1 MFSSKLTDKDKEEVT
16 PAAEESDKMDTE
28 TSSSMAKGNLNLLPI
43 FKSQAAD
50 KIVAKNSYSP
60 AKPTKE
66 KNETGLLVT
75 FNGALVN
82 VEKLMER
89 IKTAER
95 ALLDTEQTLADVK
108 KENAELTAANG
119 KATTKVK
126 DLSADLKSVK
136 KKLDEADSMAYSFQK
151 KNSEYLSVMSSIQ
164 EKIAPILVKKERR
177 ETASRSEKEKDKKKD
192 EEKEKEKDKET
203 TKVDVKEEGK
213 KTSGSSS
220 SSKPTEEA
228 IKKEK

>member
-1 MFSSKLTDKDKEEVT
+1 
-16 PAAEESDKMDTE
+16 
-28 TSSSMAKGNLNLLPI
+28 MAKGNLNLLPI

-50 KIVAKNSYSP
+50 KIVAKNSSSP

-95 ALLDTEQTLADVK
+95 ALLYTEQTLADVK

-177 ETASRSEKEKDKKKD
+177 ETASRSEKEKKKD

-220 SSKPTEEA
+220 SKTTEEA

>member
-16 PAAEESDKMDTE
+16 ATADESDKMDTE
-28 TSSSMAKGNLNLLPI
+28 ISSSMAKGNSNLLPI

-50 KIVAKNSYSP
+50 KIVAKNSSSP
-60 AKPTKE
+60 SKPTKE

-119 KATTKVK
+119 KATAKVK
-126 DLSADLKSVK
+126 DLSTDLKSVK

-177 ETASRSEKEKDKKKD
+177 ETGSRSEKEKKKD

-220 SSKPTEEA
+220 SSKTTEEA

>member
-16 PAAEESDKMDTE
+16 AAAEESDKMDTE

-50 KIVAKNSYSP
+50 KIVAKNSSSP

-119 KATTKVK
+119 KATAKVK
-126 DLSADLKSVK
+126 DLSTDLKSVK

-177 ETASRSEKEKDKKKD
+177 ETGSRSEKEKEKKKD

-220 SSKPTEEA
+220 SKTTEEA